1 MNMREYSRRV
11 FPRGFL
17 RIQILYHTLSRK
29 PERTGSRRIQI
40 HKISTIQD
48 PVEQRQAQADLW
60 LQGVERLTTE
70 GSGKHTFNLFQH
82 FWGWVKTLVPSE
94 PQNSR

>member
-1 MNMREYSRRV
+1 MREYSRRV

-29 PERTGSRRIQI
+29 PERTGSSRIQT
-40 HKISTIQD
+40 HKISTFQD
-48 PVEQRQAQADLW
+48 PLLSGAVRQAQADLW

-70 GSGKHTFNLFQH
+70 GSGFGILSISFNIFQWENHH
-82 FWGWVKTLVPSE
+82 F
-94 PQNSR
+94 